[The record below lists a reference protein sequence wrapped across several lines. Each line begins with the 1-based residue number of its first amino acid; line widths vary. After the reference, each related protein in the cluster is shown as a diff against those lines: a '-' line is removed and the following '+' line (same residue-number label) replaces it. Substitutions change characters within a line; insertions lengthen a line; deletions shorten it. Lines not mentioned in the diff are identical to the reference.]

1 VSLKKV
7 LNSIIDTLAF
17 VVTLILLLATSII
30 AMSLFIILSGVSI
43 LISPLLLVIFY
54 FVERKNKCKWS
65 SEERLTTADS
75 AS

>member
-1 VSLKKV
+1 MSLKKV

-54 FVERKNKCKWS
+54 FVERKNKCKGS